1 MGYLLPHK
9 NTKKSEST
17 LFKQILDLVPKHIFY
32 DAVHRFDLDKGCS
45 TYMTYEQFVSMTFG
59 QLNKCLSLREISLGL
74 GSDEKLL
81 FDLNLSQSPAKSTMS
96 DGNSKRNWKGFEHI
110 YFELIKYYKNV
121 FSKQEGHKEIKEIE
135 GKSIKLVDAT
145 IMSVCLNL
153 FDWAKYRTAKGGI
166 KIHTSLDEKTLLPD
180 IINITEAKLSDRR
193 GVDDFRY
200 PKDTIVVDDR
210 GYFDFKLFKTRIDDD
225 NHLVTRIKSN
235 TDYRSL
241 EEYELPDDKDFE
253 ILKDEKIMLTGKA
266 AEDAGIDNIIF
277 RRVAVIVEEVNRKTK
292 KITTKVVVLITNNL
306 QWSAATISALYKLRW
321 QIETF
326 FKLIKQNLQIK
337 NFLGTNENSNKSQ
350 IFIALISYFLIELI
364 RRSISKVKHGFGHF
378 VTIVRVC
385 LLQYKQL
392 QYVANEIRILVKK
405 TRQFDKTNL
414 NNGQMKLKLNS
425 S

>member
-1 MGYLLPHK
+1 M
-9 NTKKSEST
+9 
-17 LFKQILDLVPKHIFY
+17 
-32 DAVHRFDLDKGCS
+32 
-45 TYMTYEQFVSMTFG
+45 
-59 QLNKCLSLREISLGL
+59 
-74 GSDEKLL
+74 
-81 FDLNLSQSPAKSTMS
+81 
-96 DGNSKRNWKGFEHI
+96 
-110 YFELIKYYKNV
+110 IKYYKNV
-121 FSKQEGHKEIKEIE
+121 FSKQESYKEIKEIE

-180 IINITEAKLSDRR
+180 IINISEAKLSDRR

-210 GYFDFKLFKTRIDDD
+210 GYFDFKLFKIRIDDD
-225 NHLVTRIKSN
+225 NHLVTRIKRN
-235 TDYRSL
+235 TDYRSV
-241 EEYELPDDKDFE
+241 EEFDLPDDKDFE

-277 RRVAVIVEEVNRKTK
+277 RRVAVMVEEVNRKTK

-337 NFLGTNENSNKSQ
+337 NFLGTNKNSNKSQ

-364 RRSISKVKHGFGHF
+364 RRSISRIKHGFGHF

-385 LLQYKQL
+385 LLY
-392 QYVANEIRILVKK
+392 
-405 TRQFDKTNL
+405 
-414 NNGQMKLKLNS
+414 QMYFKMSLNS
-425 S
+425 FWNYNG

>member
-1 MGYLLPHK
+1 M
-9 NTKKSEST
+9 
-17 LFKQILDLVPKHIFY
+17 DLVPKHIIR
-32 DAVHRFDLDKGCS
+32 DAVHRFELDKGCS
-45 TYMTYEQFVSMTFG
+45 TYKAYDQFVAMTFG
-59 QLNKCLSLREISLGL
+59 QLNKCLSLREINLGL

-81 FDLNLSQSPAKSTMS
+81 LDLDIGQSPAKSTMS
-96 DGNSKRNWKGFEHI
+96 DGNSKRDWKGYEHI
-110 YFELIKYYKNV
+110 YFELIKYYKNI
-121 FSKQEGHKEIKEIE
+121 FAKQEGYKEISEIE

-153 FDWAKYRTAKGGI
+153 FDWARYRTAKGGI

-180 IINITEAKLSDRR
+180 IVNISEAKLSDRR
-193 GVDDFRY
+193 GVDGFRY

-210 GYFDFKLFKTRIDDD
+210 GYFDFKLFKARIDDE
-225 NHLVTRIKSN
+225 NHLVTRIKTN
-235 TDYRSL
+235 TDYESI
-241 EEYELPDDKDFE
+241 EEFDLPEDKDFE
-253 ILKDEKIMLTGKA
+253 ILKDEKIRLTGKA
-266 AEDAGIDNIIF
+266 AVDAGISNMFF
-277 RRVAVIVEEVNRKTK
+277 RRVVVMVEEVDRKTK
-292 KITTKVVVLITNNL
+292 KKTTKAVALITNNL
-306 QWSAATISALYKLRW
+306 HWSAATISELYVRRW

-364 RRSISKVKHGFGHF
+364 RRNISKVKHGFGHF

-392 QYVANEIRILVKK
+392 QYVANEIIIMVKK
-405 TRQFDKTNL
+405 ARQFDKDNL
-414 NNGQMKLKLNS
+414 DKAQMRLNFNS

>member
-1 MGYLLPHK
+1 MGFILPHK
-9 NTKKSEST
+9 NTKKSDST
-17 LFKQILDLVPKHIFY
+17 LFKQIIDLVPKHIFY
-32 DAVHRFDLDKGCS
+32 DAVHRFKLNKGCS
-45 TYMTYEQFVSMTFG
+45 TYMAHDQFVAMTFG
-59 QLNKCLSLREISLGL
+59 QLNKCLSLREITLGL

-81 FDLNLSQSPAKSTMS
+81 LDLGISQSPAKSTMS
-96 DGNSKRNWKGFEHI
+96 DGNSKRDWKGYEHI
-110 YFELIKYYKNV
+110 YFELIRYYKNV
-121 FSKQEGHKEIKEIE
+121 FAKQEGYKEIREIE

-145 IMSVCLNL
+145 IMSVCLSL

-180 IINITEAKLSDRR
+180 IVNISEAKLSDRR

-210 GYFDFKLFKTRIDDD
+210 GYYDFKLFKSRIDDE
-225 NHLVTRIKSN
+225 NHLVTRIKKN
-235 TDYRSL
+235 T
-241 EEYELPDDKDFE
+241 EYESVEEFDLPEDTDFE
-253 ILKDEKIMLTGKA
+253 ILKDEKVRLTGKA
-266 AEDAGIDNIIF
+266 AVDAGISSTIF
-277 RRVAVIVEEVNRKTK
+277 RRVAVMVEEVDRKTK
-292 KITTKVVVLITNNL
+292 ITTTKVVALITNNL
-306 QWSAATISALYKLRW
+306 EWSAATISELYKRRW

-350 IFIALISYFLIELI
+350 IFIALINYFLIELI
-364 RRSISKVKHGFGHF
+364 RRSISTIKHGFGHF

-392 QYVANEIRILVKK
+392 QYVANEIKTMVKK
-405 TRQFDKTNL
+405 ARQFDKANL
-414 NNGQMKLKLNS
+414 DILQMRLNLDS